1 MEINL
6 WKFIFAST
14 DKNKE
19 ELIKYTELLDK
30 IKSIIEKIN
39 DKPSECGEEL
49 KIKFNS
55 DDNLSLNKTL
65 KLYKLTEVIRSVFQ
79 EDNNSYPQNFLDKCL
94 YEL

>member
-6 WKFIFAST
+6 WKFIFPST

-39 DKPSECGEEL
+39 DKPSEYGEEL

-55 DDNLSLNKTL
+55 DDNLPLNKTL
-65 KLYKLTEVIRSVFQ
+65 KLYKLS
-79 EDNNSYPQNFLDKCL
+79 C
-94 YEL
+94 